1 MNIPLPAE
9 VVNAEEWDQYLIE
22 NVPALATLHKQGAD
36 GQYETY
42 KALAGLSYGDY
53 RRVSMDRIAASILL
67 PMVKRA
73 VRSTLI
79 DSLVSVQP
87 MTAPADTIFKLK
99 TLYTKEG
106 DV

>member
-53 RRVSMDRIAASILL
+53 RRAIYPIATSILL
-67 PMVKRA
+67 PIVKKMVP
-73 VRSTLI
+73 STLI